1 MTLDEAIKRLQ
12 VVKEGWPLSDS
23 ENYYKAVELGIEA
36 FKRLQDIRH
45 TIYSDLQS
53 PLPGETE

>member
-23 ENYYKAVELGIEA
+23 ENYYKAVELGNEA
-36 FKRLQDIRH
+36 LKLIKEGRDRPVWQPFKL
-45 TIYSDLQS
+45 
-53 PLPGETE
+53 LPGETE